1 MRTIPWVREVSKRYA
16 GKGLT
21 IVGIHTP
28 EFDHERDPAAVLAEV
43 RRHGLEYSHLL
54 DNDHAYWDAL
64 GNQYWPSLYLVD
76 RCGRIRLRQ
85 IGEVH
90 SGEDSG
96 RRLESAIERLL
107 AEPHPECAGA

>member
-1 MRTIPWVREVSKRYA
+1 VRTIPWVREVSKRYT

-76 RCGRIRLRQ
+76 RCGRIRLRH

-90 SGEDSG
+90 SGEESG
-96 RRLESAIERLL
+96 RELETAIERLL
-107 AEPHPECAGA
+107 AEPHPECSGG